1 MLVKAIIMKIIV
13 EKHLKLLQEKFLDV
27 LVVKVLLKNVQFP
40 RKLLI
45 VNIILMLLLNVKVKE
60 TLLDLVNKKKF
71 PKEEHPLSEN

>member
-71 PKEEHPLSEN
+71 PKVEHPLSEN